1 MDEQPLTVG
10 EGPESN
16 ATAARGTAIITWA
29 GLIIIYLSV
38 AAFGLVGFLLYRT
51 AGLAR
56 ADLYKYTPEFMVSA
70 IGVFAALLGVKL
82 VRAGGLSPS
91 DPLPVV
97 NPVEWRILSAA
108 LTKCDEDPIGQYIR
122 LSSLT
127 GATGFFTKLG
137 LSGLPL
143 ATIALTL
150 FFALGSLVPGADA
163 HFYDLTQLTLGA
175 FIGSFVQKQVGALQ
189 KQISPAGGTGTGGT
203 GAGTGAGAGTGVGG
217 PGTGIAGGGAA

>member
-1 MDEQPLTVG
+1 MGREMSDTDRSLESAQPAENETSG
-10 EGPESN
+10 GS
-16 ATAARGTAIITWA
+16 RGTAIITWA
-29 GLIIIYLSV
+29 GLIIIYLAV
-38 AAFGLVGFLLYRT
+38 AAFGLVGFLLYDTKGIDRVT
-51 AGLAR
+51 I
-56 ADLYKYTPEFMVSA
+56 YKYTPEFIICAV
-70 IGVFAALLGVKL
+70 GVFAALLGVKL

-97 NPVEWRILSAA
+97 NPHEWRILSAA
-108 LTKCDEDPIGQYIR
+108 LTKCEDDPIGQYIR

-150 FFALGSLVPGADA
+150 FFAIGSLVAPDEAR
-163 HFYDLTQLTLGA
+163 FYDLTQLTLGA

-189 KQISPAGGTGTGGT
+189 KPSPSSTGPGSGTV
-203 GAGTGAGAGTGVGG
+203 AGG
-217 PGTGIAGGGAA
+217 PGSGSSGPPLDK

>member
-150 FFALGSLVPGADA
+150 FFALGSLVPSCRSRSAHSRSRSRQPAAPAQAALARAPAPALARASADRGRGSREGARLSSWSVA
-163 HFYDLTQLTLGA
+163 GP
-175 FIGSFVQKQVGALQ
+175 
-189 KQISPAGGTGTGGT
+189 SP
-203 GAGTGAGAGTGVGG
+203 
-217 PGTGIAGGGAA
+217 